1 MPLPNLLLSAL
12 LKNAS
17 SEASSGTLL
26 LGIAAAAVVSLP
38 ILAGLG
44 CIFGGTRSIRGI
56 AGLAML
62 IGLVA
67 FLFGF
72 PLRGLGQIDSRDAL
86 GDAEH
91 AGRILSGPFTVER
104 VAGAGYPGSYQLIAY
119 SHAGAPADSIFLTQD
134 KLNSMREALAQSG
147 NQSWQ
152 SWQIAFHNVMH

>member
-1 MPLPNLLLSAL
+1 MPLQNLLLSAL
-12 LKNAS
+12 LKNAA
-17 SEASSGTLL
+17 SETTSGTLL
-26 LGIAAAAVVSLP
+26 LGVAVAVVFSLP

-62 IGLVA
+62 IGLVV
-67 FLFGF
+67 FLLGF

-91 AGRILSGPFTVER
+91 AGRILSGPFTIER

-119 SHAGAPADSIFLTQD
+119 TTSGVPADSVFLSQG
-134 KLNSMREALAQSG
+134 KISAMREALAQSG
-147 NQSWQ
+147 DQ
-152 SWQIAFHNVMH
+152 ALERLADRFP